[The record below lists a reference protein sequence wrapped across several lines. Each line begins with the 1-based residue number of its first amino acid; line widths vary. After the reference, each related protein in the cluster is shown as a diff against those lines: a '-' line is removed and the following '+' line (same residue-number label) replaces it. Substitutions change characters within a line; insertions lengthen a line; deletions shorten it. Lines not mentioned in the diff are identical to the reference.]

1 MGISEPKIRYT
12 ILEKKALS
20 HTVISQ
26 WRFFVL
32 FFWLKRHL
40 TAGAKQE
47 GGGGVQKIIPLPP
60 PKKMLSVPLPTPAE
74 KKVLTLLSASVERF
88 GVSCIRDFF
97 INEG

>member
-26 WRFFVL
+26 WHFFVL

-60 PKKMLSVPLPTPAE
+60 QKKCYQSLYQRQR
-74 KKVLTLLSASVERF
+74 KKSIDTTFRI
-88 GVSCIRDFF
+88 G
-97 INEG
+97 